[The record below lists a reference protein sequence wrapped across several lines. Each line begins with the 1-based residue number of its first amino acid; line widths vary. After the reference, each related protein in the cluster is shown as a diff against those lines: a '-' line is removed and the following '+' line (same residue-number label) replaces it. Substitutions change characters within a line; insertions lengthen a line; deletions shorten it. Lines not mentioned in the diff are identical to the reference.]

1 MASVEAPSSLPCS
14 ETSRRR
20 YSDTAV
26 QPCFRK
32 EKIEE
37 MKKRVSV
44 SKFLVIG
51 RLEAKKNPEK
61 SRGKNKDNF
70 FTFSGQHVKHC
81 VLAEHC
87 WFFATYSLQS
97 SETKPDLAP

>member
-1 MASVEAPSSLPCS
+1 LKFSIKRHLEREVFKRKDKNFPTLFSLFTLMASVEAPSSLPCS

-51 RLEAKKNPEK
+51 RLEAKKKPREISREK
-61 SRGKNKDNF
+61 
-70 FTFSGQHVKHC
+70 
-81 VLAEHC
+81 
-87 WFFATYSLQS
+87 
-97 SETKPDLAP
+97 